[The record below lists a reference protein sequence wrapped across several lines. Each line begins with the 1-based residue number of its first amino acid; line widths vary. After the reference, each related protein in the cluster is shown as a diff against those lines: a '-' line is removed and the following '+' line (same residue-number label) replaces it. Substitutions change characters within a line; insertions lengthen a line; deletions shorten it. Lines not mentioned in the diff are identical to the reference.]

1 MTQRAAATRYARAL
15 LEVSLQ
21 DGDPDRVERDLGEF
35 AKLLDEHPTLGRAL
49 LNPAVSPARKRA
61 VVAEIVERDGALSP
75 IVVRLL
81 TMLAERDRLALM
93 PDLLE
98 VYRERLNDHRGIMRA
113 RITTAAP
120 LDDGRAS
127 AFEKALGQATGR
139 QVRIERSVDP
149 ALVGGLV
156 AQVGGIVYDG
166 SVMRHLDRLRQE
178 FGSRV

>member
-1 MTQRAAATRYARAL
+1 MTQRAVATRYARAL

-21 DGDPDRVERDLGEF
+21 DGDPDRVERELREF
-35 AKLLDEHPTLGRAL
+35 EKLLAEHPTLGRAL
-49 LNPAVSPARKRA
+49 LSPAISSVRKRA
-61 VVAEIVERDGALSP
+61 IVSALVERGGDLSP
-75 IVVRLL
+75 IVMRLL
-81 TMLAERDRLALM
+81 QMLAERDILGLV
-93 PDLLE
+93 PELVE
-98 VYRERLNDHRGIMRA
+98 VYRERLNEHRGIVRA
-113 RITTAAP
+113 RIATAAP
-120 LDDGRAS
+120 LDEQRAA
-127 AFEKALGQATGR
+127 AFEKALGEATGR

>member
-1 MTQRAAATRYARAL
+1 M
-15 LEVSLQ
+15 
-21 DGDPDRVERDLGEF
+21 
-35 AKLLDEHPTLGRAL
+35 
-49 LNPAVSPARKRA
+49 SPARKRA
-61 VVAEIVERDGALSP
+61 VVAGIVERDGALSP

-81 TMLAERDRLALM
+81 TMLAERDRLALSCRTCSM
-93 PDLLE
+93 S
-98 VYRERLNDHRGIMRA
+98 YRERLNDHRGIMRA

-127 AFEKALGQATGR
+127 ALEKALGQATGR

-166 SVMRHLDRLRQE
+166 SVTRHLDRLRQD

>member
-1 MTQRAAATRYARAL
+1 MTQRATATRYARAL
-15 LEVSLQ
+15 LEVTLK
-21 DGDPDRVERDLGEF
+21 DGDPDRVERELAQFTE
-35 AKLLDEHPTLGRAL
+35 LLDEHPTLGRAL
-49 LNPAVSPARKRA
+49 LNPAVAPARKRA
-61 VVAEIVERDGALSP
+61 VVSGIVEQDGALSP

-81 TMLAERDRLALM
+81 QMLAERDILGLV
-93 PDLLE
+93 PELLE
-98 VYRERLNDHRGIMRA
+98 VYRERLNEHRGIVRA

-120 LDDGRAS
+120 LDEGRAA
-127 AFEKALGQATGR
+127 AFEKALGEATGR

-156 AQVGGIVYDG
+156 AQVGGTVYDG